1 MSQYI
6 TEENLA
12 IIQSMTLMDDIFMT
26 VFFRNHPECV
36 QEILDAVGINAKVQS
51 VDTQYALPNI
61 HGHSVTMDIKAIND
75 DNSVCNI
82 EIQKRSDG
90 ANPKRARFHSSM
102 LDIVTL
108 KPREDYDKLSTSY
121 VIFITKSDVLGFNQ
135 PFYKISRV
143 ISELNEPFND
153 GSNIIYINTAYKG
166 KDNSKIVD
174 LIHDFRC
181 AQANEIINEN
191 IRNRFNEVK
200 ARPTKEEAEYMSEL
214 LEKRLEKEKKEKEK
228 EIARK
233 MLLSGKVAVELI
245 AEFCNLTVSEVL
257 ALKNPA

>member
-1 MSQYI
+1 
-6 TEENLA
+6 
-12 IIQSMTLMDDIFMT
+12 
-26 VFFRNHPECV
+26 
-36 QEILDAVGINAKVQS
+36 
-51 VDTQYALPNI
+51 
-61 HGHSVTMDIKAIND
+61 
-75 DNSVCNI
+75 
-82 EIQKRSDG
+82 
-90 ANPKRARFHSSM
+90 M

-200 ARPTKEEAEYMSEL
+200 ARPTQEEAEYMSEL